1 MFTGIV
7 QAVGEVAQV
16 DVLGGDTRLHIDTK
30 TLSLAGL
37 QLGDSVAVNGVCLTV
52 IRLAPHGFAADVS
65 HETLTCTTLRD
76 FEAGTPVNLE
86 RALTAGAA
94 LGGHL
99 VSGHVDGIGRIREL
113 TEAGRSRIFEF
124 EAPAPLAHYI
134 ATKGSITIDG
144 VSLTVN
150 RVERANFSVN
160 LVPHTLDATTLGRAQ
175 VGQAVNLEVDIIARY
190 VERLLTAREQ
200 THRP

>member
-30 TLSLAGL
+30 TLSLTGL

-52 IRLAPHGFAADVS
+52 IRLAPYGFAADVS

-76 FEAGTPVNLE
+76 FKAGTPVNLE
-86 RALTAGAA
+86 RALTAGTA

-99 VSGHVDGIGRIREL
+99 VSGHVDGIGRVREL
-113 TEAGRSRIFEF
+113 MEAGRSRIFEI

-150 RVERANFSVN
+150 RVERTNFSVN
-160 LVPHTLDATTLGRAQ
+160 LVPHTLDATTLGRGH

-200 THRP
+200 TLRP